1 MFEHKP
7 SIRKNYANN
16 VSLSNGESNMVL
28 IINNFIGISV
38 HGLPRWL
45 SDTNSV
51 PGLGRSPGEGDGNP
65 LQYSCLGNPMD
76 EEPSGLQS
84 VELQKTW
91 T

>member
-7 SIRKNYANN
+7 SIWKNYGNN

-51 PGLGRSPGEGDGNP
+51 SGLGRSPGEGDGNP

-76 EEPSGLQS
+76 EKPSGLQS
-84 VELQKTW
+84 IGLQKT
-91 T
+91 